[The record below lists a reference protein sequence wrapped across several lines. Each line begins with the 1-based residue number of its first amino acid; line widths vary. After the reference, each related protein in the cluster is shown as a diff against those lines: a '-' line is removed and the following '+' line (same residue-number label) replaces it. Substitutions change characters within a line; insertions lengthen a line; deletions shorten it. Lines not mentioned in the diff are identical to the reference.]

1 MSKPLFNKQI
11 ESTLNSLDGMQR
23 AEPDPYFATRL
34 SARIS
39 GLSSASNTPW
49 QRLSGFLGR
58 PVVACIGLALMV
70 LLNLWVSRVALTSPA
85 TGATVRSEFAVNV
98 ASNYDLENPE
108 TP

>member
-1 MSKPLFNKQI
+1 MSKPNYNKQI
-11 ESTLNSLDGMQR
+11 ESALNSLDGMQR
-23 AEPDPYFATRL
+23 AEPDPYFETRL

-39 GLSSASNTPW
+39 GMQGAPNTPW

-70 LLNLWVSRVALTSPA
+70 LLNLWVSRVAVSSPA
-85 TGATVRSEFAVNV
+85 TGTTVRSEFAVNV